1 MGYKIVGQIWSS
13 NLADRE
19 FTKKYSLTGYS
30 GYSISNVLG
39 DGSGNVYIGYQNNSN
54 VSRLSKI
61 NANNTVAWTKSY
73 GFNYINLHAIS
84 SDGSQLLTAHANYEN
99 DTYMVINSSD
109 GMILNNLWRR
119 LNIFSWRN
127 QMLASA
133 EPKVYVVIEEY
144 PFLQGFCM
152 YKVFDNLASAE
163 ALCADLLSKLDFKNK
178 PQFDDWG
185 LTDGMNY
192 RVITMELNK

>member
-1 MGYKIVGQIWSS
+1 
-13 NLADRE
+13 
-19 FTKKYSLTGYS
+19 
-30 GYSISNVLG
+30 
-39 DGSGNVYIGYQNNSN
+39 
-54 VSRLSKI
+54 
-61 NANNTVAWTKSY
+61 
-73 GFNYINLHAIS
+73 
-84 SDGSQLLTAHANYEN
+84 
-99 DTYMVINSSD
+99 
-109 GMILNNLWRR
+109 
-119 LNIFSWRN
+119 
-127 QMLASA
+127 MLASA

-163 ALCADLLSKLDFKNK
+163 ALCTDLLSKLEFKNK